1 MPLGDEL
8 AKSKK
13 RPIMELLHRLA
24 DPSRGSQ
31 PLFVSPTPA
40 ISVARCHDFCA
51 HERDRA
57 WWALH
62 GCPFRDCKYVCKQ
75 DRAFRDH
82 LGLHSAWPS
91 LPPALQASLMTGSEW
106 ELTDQH
112 QHLLRTY
119 DAWLEEFPNILNAK
133 EQQELD
139 KSGRKRSSTNQ
150 DQ

>member
-1 MPLGDEL
+1 MPLAEEL

-24 DPSRGSQ
+24 HPSREKQ

-40 ISVARCHDFCA
+40 MPVARCHEFCA

-62 GCPFRDCKYVCKQ
+62 GCPFADCKYVCKQ
-75 DRAFRDH
+75 DRAFKEH
-82 LGLHSAWPS
+82 LEGHSAWQH
-91 LPPALQASLMTGSEW
+91 LPPALQLKLMTGVEW
-106 ELTDQH
+106 ELAAEH
-112 QHLLRTY
+112 QGLLRTY
-119 DAWLEEFPNILNAK
+119 NKWLEEYPNILNAK
-133 EQQELD
+133 EQQELA
-139 KSGRKRSSTNQ
+139 KSGRKRSSTTR